1 MSSNVSNDELNYAE
15 PENSENNTD
24 SGVTVTIDVNKGA
37 LDSNA
42 WDKVKANV
50 VELETAAKEGNLD
63 ISGTQIKIKS
73 LKDITPNL
81 GNIIPLIE
89 NPDNIL
95 SNSLTVTKSWEG
107 PFATNYGITIA
118 SSGDSTNTIWLAP
131 PNTTVFVA
139 NGSTIT
145 DASGDKTTIA
155 PPHTPGTYHIYIG
168 STDNISKQS
177 KAVVTVVKKEWYTP
191 IVNAIEEKYKNETS
205 DTIKSKYTIDGD
217 TFTINKGTLVG
228 DPAPSSPDVIDI
240 IIPAGKTLINL
251 GKTCLNPQN
260 KGHLRNGDTVDQITV
275 RRENWEPPAE
285 LWLRV
290 RNLSPADSGFPEG
303 IFNNVNATIENN
315 ALIQL
320 QDTFIPTKN
329 AGKIINNALIGM
341 ISTHTYG
348 DQREVRLTNQST
360 GEIINNSFFV
370 VSDYAN
376 NPSSAAVSSVFYN
389 YGSFTNNENA
399 FVYNYGVILNGSS
412 GTIINN
418 GTGANIVS
426 YNTKGDSSTDGASEQ
441 KFYNFGKIIN
451 TGAIQVIDV
460 YPKTDTFY
468 TRYLFINNGEIN
480 NTNGRII
487 VGRDA
492 SGEETYKTGSFMNGH
507 IDFGDGDQPGKITNG
522 ELTIH
527 VGEEE
532 TKPDP
537 FYILDNLG
545 GVINGTKIYL
555 KPLNHDKEITSIT
568 QTISPTSYTTIMKM
582 VGDITKYE
590 YILTK
595 DVTISN
601 KHYLHI
607 NKNSKIIIPNGIR
620 ITIEDNRTILNGG
633 TIENN
638 GEILF
643 KKALLVNTD
652 PHPVL
657 PGDVMNNGIIYIQTD
672 EQFDTNPWKQTGLVK
687 FVTEDPD
694 NILKETKTNVIGGS
708 SVSISSSGKN
718 SNTIFLAPSGTT
730 NFVANDSTITDASGD
745 ETTIIAPTTQGSYHI
760 YVKDASGNLSTK
772 SNAFIKLKPEW
783 YSQFINN
790 GSFNNIDKIF
800 TLANNTTIQI
810 DNELNIPTGN
820 TLIIPYTST
829 LINKN
834 IITNNGTIENKGN
847 INSMG
852 QFKNTAGSKV
862 TNDSRS
868 TIIYSKEYT
877 DKEPFV
883 FEPETATEPKKPE
896 ATLINNGTIIGD
908 FLPIPNDLHKQTSNS
923 NIFIITGDV
932 TDQGTWNKGV
942 KTQYWFDH
950 IRAKGT
956 YDGPTHTFT
965 LNDVSNTVSITSINT
980 VTIPRGEILIIP
992 STFTMINNGT
1002 VINKGTIRN
1011 EGIIKNNLNANINN
1025 TEGTINDSVSSSR
1038 GVIYNAGTF
1047 TPVSHNARVKLFTE
1061 QPDLVLSSSKDVT
1074 DNLNVTIAS
1083 SGEPTNQIF
1092 LAPSGTTVFSSNDYT
1107 ITDTSGNATTIMAPT
1122 TRGNYHLYVRDQSG
1136 FVSRKSTEVVTVYA
1150 SVSFR
1155 IANIDQ
1161 TTNTME
1167 KSISLNVANINTN
1180 KNVVLENDD

>member
-15 PENSENNTD
+15 PENTENNTER
-24 SGVTVTIDVNKGA
+24 GVTVTIDVNKGA
-37 LDSNA
+37 LGSNA
-42 WDKVKANV
+42 WNKVKANV
-50 VELETAAKEGNLD
+50 VELETAAKEGKLD

-73 LKDITPNL
+73 FKDITPNL

-95 SNSLTVTKSWEG
+95 SNSLTVNKSWEG

-228 DPAPSSPDVIDI
+228 DPAGDSPTVIYI

-285 LWLRV
+285 LWV
-290 RNLSPADSGFPEG
+290 REGLHGPNWGFPEG

-320 QDTFIPTKN
+320 QDIFIPTKN

-341 ISTHTYG
+341 TNTHGEYELK
-348 DQREVRLTNQST
+348 EVRLTNQST
-360 GEIINNSFFV
+360 GEIINNYLFV
-370 VSDYAN
+370 VSDYAHSPAN
-376 NPSSAAVSSVFYN
+376 AAVSSVFYN

-426 YNTKGDSSTDGASEQ
+426 YNTGRWRLGGVSSGDQ

-451 TGAIQVIDV
+451 TGGIQVIDV
-460 YPKTDTFY
+460 YPKTDTIF
-468 TRYLFINNGEIN
+468 TRYLFINSGEIN

-492 SGEETYKTGSFMNGH
+492 SGEETDNKTGSFMNGH

-527 VGEEE
+527 VGAND
-532 TKPDP
+532 TIPDP

-555 KPLNHDKEITSIT
+555 KPLNQDKKITSIP

-582 VGDITKYE
+582 DGDITKYE

-643 KKALLVNTD
+643 KKGLVNTRAI
-652 PHPVL
+652 HESINTH

-672 EQFDTNPWKQTGLVK
+672 EQFNIEPWKQTGLVK

-694 NILKETKTNVIGGS
+694 NILKETKTNVIAGS
-708 SVSISSSGKN
+708 SVTISSSGKN
-718 SNTIFLAPSGTT
+718 SNTIFLAPSGNT
-730 NFVANDSTITDASGD
+730 NFVANGSTITDASGD
-745 ETTIIAPTTQGSYHI
+745 KTTINAPTTQGLYHI

-800 TLANNTTIQI
+800 TLADNTTIQI
-810 DNELNIPTGN
+810 DNVLNIPTGN
-820 TLIIPYTST
+820 TLVIPYTST

-852 QFKNTAGSKV
+852 QFKNTTGSKV
-862 TNDSRS
+862 TNYIGS
-868 TIIYSKEYT
+868 TIIYSKGYT

-883 FEPETATEPKKPE
+883 CEP

-965 LNDVSNTVSITSINT
+965 LNDVSNTVSITSVNT

-1025 TEGTINDSVSSSR
+1025 TEGTINDSVSSSL

-1092 LAPSGTTVFSSNDYT
+1092 LAPSGTTDFSSNGYT

-1122 TRGNYHLYVRDQSG
+1122 TRGNYHLYIRDQSG